1 MRKFAAVLIGLGAF
15 LLVAGLLLR
24 FYAYPRLAVVP
35 LDQNS
40 QSVVVG
46 ENSQFFDIE
55 SLSPQTGTI
64 TTTVTVIGDKK
75 AGEDASNE
83 LDERIAVWDKG
94 SVTDNNDSE
103 PPMTA
108 STERIAFDRFTGE
121 AVDCCD
127 ANEDG
132 TPTNYDGLVFK
143 FPFDTQQE
151 TYDYWDGSL
160 GKAVPID
167 FEGTEELNGVETYVF
182 KQDIPSTQVGTREV
196 PALILGLTGGN
207 VEADEYYEN
216 VRTIWVEPNTG
227 VMMKV
232 LEQQKQE
239 LRLDDKQLTLID
251 TDSAYTEDTIKE
263 NTDTYG
269 PLGSQL
275 KLVHSTIPVWGG
287 IGGILLMVIGAV
299 LGRRKNES
307 DKDAEGPATA

>member
-1 MRKFAAVLIGLGAF
+1 MRKLAAVLIGLGAF

-75 AGEDASNE
+75 AGEDASKE

-94 SVTDNNDSE
+94 SVTDNNDAE
-103 PPMTA
+103 PPMSAT
-108 STERIAFDRFTGE
+108 TERIAFDRFTGE

-127 ANEDG
+127 SNVDG
-132 TPTNYDGLVFK
+132 TPTKYDGLVFK
-143 FPFDTQQE
+143 FPFDTQKQ

-160 GKAVPID
+160 AKAVPI
-167 FEGTEELNGVETYVF
+167 EYQGTEELNGVNTYVF
-182 KQDIPSTQVGTREV
+182 KQDIPSTKVGTREV
-196 PALILGLTGGN
+196 PALILGLEGGN
-207 VEADEYYEN
+207 VDADEYYEN
-216 VRTIWVEPNTG
+216 IRTIWVEPNTG

-239 LRLDDKQLTLID
+239 VRKDDAQLTLID
-251 TDSAYTEDTIKE
+251 TDSVYTDETIKD

-269 PLGSQL
+269 ALGSQL

-287 IGGILLMVIGAV
+287 IGGVLLMLIGAL
-299 LGRRKNES
+299 LGLRPGRS
-307 DKDAEGPATA
+307 RKDAEGPATA